1 MDFRSRFGRIFLFVT
16 SHIVSKLFLKYKNYM
31 KHIANTIMSPY
42 NFVNVTNTQP
52 DDEFNAFHRG

>member
-1 MDFRSRFGRIFLFVT
+1 
-16 SHIVSKLFLKYKNYM
+16 M

-42 NFVNVTNTQP
+42 NFMNVTNTQP